1 MEYGA
6 IQKRRRQSLGGRG
19 QKWIKIADIYCAK
32 TADMGEGG
40 VKNWGIF
47 VDVFYV
53 RSLWRFYFF
62 RVKQIE
68 THFRNIVFEN

>member
-40 VKNWGIF
+40 VKN
-47 VDVFYV
+47 
-53 RSLWRFYFF
+53 
-62 RVKQIE
+62 
-68 THFRNIVFEN
+68 